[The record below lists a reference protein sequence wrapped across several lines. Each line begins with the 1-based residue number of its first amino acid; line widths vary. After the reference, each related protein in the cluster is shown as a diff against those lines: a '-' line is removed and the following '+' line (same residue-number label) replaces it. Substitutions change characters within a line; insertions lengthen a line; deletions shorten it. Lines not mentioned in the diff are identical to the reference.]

1 MIARALF
8 NKAQIL
14 LSHYPMVSI
23 SGPRQSGKTTFSR
36 SFAPD
41 YSYVNLELPDVRRF
55 ASTDPRGF
63 LETNTNRVILDEVQ
77 NVPELFS
84 YLQVYTDERNQSGQ
98 YVLTGSQNFLLMEK
112 ITQSLAGRVALLTL
126 LPLSYFELSAKP
138 TIENFLYTGGY
149 PRLINSGMTPED
161 FFPTYI
167 QTYVERD
174 VRQLLQIQNLTL
186 FQNFL
191 YLLAGRAGQVFN
203 ASSLA
208 NELGVHSQTIESWMS
223 VLEASYIVFR
233 LQPYFKNFNKRITK
247 SPKLY
252 FYDTGLLSYLLG
264 IRSEQDL
271 QIHFARGAI
280 YENFVILEVMKG
292 LFNQGKRPQLY
303 YWRDSNQNEV
313 DLLIQEGLQL
323 KAVEIKAG
331 KTINS
336 DFFKGLLYFRKLV
349 PDAELSLVY
358 NGSEFQQRSECTIY
372 PMHQINSIIDSGL

>member
-1 MIARALF
+1 MIERTLSL
-8 NKAQIL
+8 KAQSL
-14 LSHYPMVSI
+14 LQQYPIVSI
-23 SGPRQSGKTTFSR
+23 SGPRQSGKTTFSKL
-36 SFAPD
+36 FASQ
-41 YSYVNLELPDVRRF
+41 YSYVNLELPDIRRF
-55 ASTDPRGF
+55 ASSDPRSF
-63 LETNTNRVILDEVQ
+63 LDSYSNRVILDEVQ

-84 YLQVYTDERNQSGQ
+84 YLQVHTDERNQPGQ
-98 YVLTGSQNFLLMEK
+98 YILTGSQNFLLMEK

-126 LPLSYFELSAKP
+126 LPLSYFELPKKP
-138 TIENFLYTGGY
+138 SVENFIYSGGY
-149 PRLINSGMTPED
+149 PRLINTGIAPED

-203 ASSLA
+203 ASSLG
-208 NELGVHSQTIESWMS
+208 NELGVSGQTVESWMS

-252 FYDTGLLSYLLG
+252 FYDTGLISHLLG
-264 IRSEQDL
+264 IRSETDL
-271 QIHFARGAI
+271 QLHFARGAI
-280 YENFVILEVMKG
+280 YENFVILEIMKE
-292 LFNQGKRPQLY
+292 LLNQGKRPQLY

-313 DLLIQEGLQL
+313 DLLIQQGLQL
-323 KAVEIKAG
+323 KAIEIKAG

-336 DFFKGLLYFRKLV
+336 EFFKGLNYFHKLV
-349 PDAELSLVY
+349 PDADLNLVY
-358 NGSEFQQRSECTIY
+358 NGNEFQQRSDCTIY
-372 PMHQINSIIDSGL
+372 PMHQINSIIS